1 METKTANEKV
11 INQMSEKME
20 TSGKMNL
27 NGL

>member
-20 TSGKMNL
+20 TSNKIIL
-27 NGL
+27 SGL